1 MKFYH
6 RFVYIRVINDLD
18 LLRITIKLFST
29 FDQMVLDAFNC
40 LVVFDVF
47 VLGWVNCHL
56 LGADGEAFLVVLGV
70 LDAD

>member
-1 MKFYH
+1 M
-6 RFVYIRVINDLD
+6 
-18 LLRITIKLFST
+18 TIELFGT
-29 FDQMVLDAFNC
+29 FDQIVLDAFDC

-47 VLGWVNCHL
+47 VLSRVNCHL